1 MRATKDAPRNPFCL
15 LEPRHGLAEAVER
28 GAFVLVKRLRVMG
41 RPEGDLS
48 QRMAMNLLGNGL
60 SDVGQHE
67 DALSVQEA
75 NLSMRRRLG
84 VSAHSILVA
93 QGNLASTYHHL
104 GRLEESLNMRRDV
117 YSGRLKLDGAEHH
130 VTLLAANN
138 YAALLCELERFEE
151 AKALLCKTVPV
162 ARRVLGESDGLV
174 FKMRTIY
181 ARILDSHGA
190 PLDDL
195 REAVTT
201 LEEIERIS
209 RRVLGGSHPDTGRIE
224 WFLRTARANLRA
236 RETPSTGPA

>member
-48 QRMAMNLLGNGL
+48 QRMAMNQLGNGL

-93 QGNLASTYHHL
+93 QGNLASTYCEL
-104 GRLEESLNMRRDV
+104 GRFDEALSLRRDV
-117 YSGRLKLDGAEHH
+117 YSGTLRLHGEEHEDA
-130 VTLLAANN
+130 LAAAVN
-138 YAALLCELERFEE
+138 YSSSLVKLERFEQ
-151 AKALLCKTVPV
+151 AKSLLRRTIPV
-162 ARRVLGESDGLV
+162 ARRVLGECDELTL
-174 FKMRTIY
+174 RLRWIY
-181 ARILDSHGA
+181 AMALYRDDA
-190 PLDDL
+190 ATLDDL
-195 REAVTT
+195 CEAVTT
-201 LEEIERIS
+201 LED
-209 RRVLGGSHPDTGRIE
+209 LAP
-224 WFLRTARANLRA
+224 TARR
-236 RETPSTGPA
+236 